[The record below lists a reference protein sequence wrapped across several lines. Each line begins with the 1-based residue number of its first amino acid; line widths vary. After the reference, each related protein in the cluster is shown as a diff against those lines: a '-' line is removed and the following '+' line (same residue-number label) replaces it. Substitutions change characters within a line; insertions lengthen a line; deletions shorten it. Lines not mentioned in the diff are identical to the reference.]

1 MRAWLIK
8 WSSVGD
14 HAAVEHPIVTVL
26 SARTGAQEI
35 RKYVERRYIEETASF
50 QEMLSYAK
58 YNKPHEPPYPAQLT
72 RGRIQCGHNP
82 WLEANLV
89 NDLRIEV
96 AADGEDALKWEEPAP
111 AQD

>member
-58 YNKPHEPPYPAQLT
+58 YNKPTNLAYP
-72 RGRIQCGHNP
+72 
-82 WLEANLV
+82 V
-89 NDLRIEV
+89 NAHDRYM
-96 AADGEDALKWEEPAP
+96 
-111 AQD
+111 